1 MLQCLFLCFW
11 CFFLFLRFLQSL
23 AAGCFRVLP
32 SGSLSPSD
40 FQLPSYFPFLAGCHL
55 KLSPKDKDRKMQ
67 KLTIP
72 FFGFFLFNR
81 SSAKW
86 LQVFA
91 DAGLKVIKEVTQEG
105 MPEELF
111 VVKA

>member
-1 MLQCLFLCFW
+1 MTLKTYLQ
-11 CFFLFLRFLQSL
+11 
-23 AAGCFRVLP
+23 
-32 SGSLSPSD
+32 
-40 FQLPSYFPFLAGCHL
+40 
-55 KLSPKDKDRKMQ
+55 KDKDREMY

-72 FFGFFLFNR
+72 FFDFFLSNR

>member
-1 MLQCLFLCFW
+1 MTLTTISKRQRQKNAEVDHSLFN
-11 CFFLFLRFLQSL
+11 
-23 AAGCFRVLP
+23 
-32 SGSLSPSD
+32 
-40 FQLPSYFPFLAGCHL
+40 
-55 KLSPKDKDRKMQ
+55 
-67 KLTIP
+67 
-72 FFGFFLFNR
+72 FLFNR

>member
-1 MLQCLFLCFW
+1 MSLFVFLVLLS
-11 CFFLFLRFLQSL
+11 FFAFSAVSRRRLFS
-23 AAGCFRVLP
+23 
-32 SGSLSPSD
+32 SPAIG
-40 FQLPSYFPFLAGCHL
+40 FPFSVRLPASILFSIPRGLPL
-55 KLSPKDKDRKMQ
+55 KTISKRQRQ
-67 KLTIP
+67 KNAEADHSL
-72 FFGFFLFNR
+72 FRFFLFNR